1 LSAAEGADEPSPRLV
16 EVGRIARAHG
26 LRGEVAVDLITDRDE
41 RVAPGSVLHTDA
53 GPLVVA
59 ASRSQLKKAGHTPRT
74 HWVVAFEGRSSR
86 EAAEAL
92 RGLTLRAEP
101 IDDPDELW
109 VDDAVGAE
117 VVLASG
123 GEPVGTCVSVLA
135 NPAADLLELDTGA
148 LVPVVFVIDRQPGRI
163 IIDPPDG
170 LLDL

>member
-26 LRGEVAVDLITDRDE
+26 LRGEVAVDLSTDRDE
-41 RVAPGSVLHTDA
+41 RVAPGAVLFADT
-53 GPLVVA
+53 GKLVVA
-59 ASRSQLKKAGHTPRT
+59 SSRPQLKRAGHTPRT
-74 HWVVAFEGRSSR
+74 HWVVAFEGSTTR

-92 RGLTLRAEP
+92 RGQTLRAEP

-109 VDDAVGAE
+109 VDDVVGAE

-135 NPAADLLELDTGA
+135 NPAADLLELDSGA
-148 LVPVVFVIDRQPGRI
+148 LVPVVFVVDRQPGRI
-163 IIDPPDG
+163 TIDPPEG
-170 LLDL
+170 LFDL